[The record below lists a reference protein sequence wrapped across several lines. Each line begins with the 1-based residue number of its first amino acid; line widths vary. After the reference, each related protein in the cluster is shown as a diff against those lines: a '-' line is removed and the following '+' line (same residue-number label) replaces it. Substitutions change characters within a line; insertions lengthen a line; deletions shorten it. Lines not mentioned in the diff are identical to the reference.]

1 MKRYLLVLASLIV
14 ALSFMIE
21 SDKEKTEAQ
30 FAKISAVVKAE
41 FAPDRR
47 LKTFEPSLFISS
59 TGEVLM

>member
-1 MKRYLLVLASLIV
+1 MKRYLLVLASFIV

-41 FAPDRR
+41 F
-47 LKTFEPSLFISS
+47 
-59 TGEVLM
+59 